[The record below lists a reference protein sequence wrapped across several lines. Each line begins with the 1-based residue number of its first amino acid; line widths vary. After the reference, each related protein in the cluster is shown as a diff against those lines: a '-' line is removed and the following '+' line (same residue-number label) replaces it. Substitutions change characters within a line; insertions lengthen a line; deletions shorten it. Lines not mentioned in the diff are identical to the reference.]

1 MLLFI
6 YHKFAEGRCKPMR
19 VRLLIKELAQAQ
31 GMKQY
36 ELAEKS
42 GVTPQLLNR
51 YWNNNVQRVDLE
63 ELNKIAK
70 ALGVRPGD
78 LIAADDDLA
87 NAA

>member
-1 MLLFI
+1 MKI
-6 YHKFAEGRCKPMR
+6 W
-19 VRLLIKELAQAQ
+19 LLIKDIAQAR

-63 ELNKIAK
+63 ELNKIAI

-78 LIAADDDLA
+78 LIASDDDLGNVA
-87 NAA
+87 

>member
-1 MLLFI
+1 ML
-6 YHKFAEGRCKPMR
+6 R
-19 VRLLIKELAQAQ
+19 IKEIAQAK

-63 ELNKIAK
+63 ELNKIAI
-70 ALGVRPGD
+70 ALGVEPGD
-78 LIAADDDLA
+78 LIVSSSRTDDQSGLDEAA
-87 NAA
+87 

>member
-1 MLLFI
+1 MKI
-6 YHKFAEGRCKPMR
+6 
-19 VRLLIKELAQAQ
+19 RLLIKDIAQAR

-51 YWNNNVQRVDLE
+51 YWNNNVQRVDLV
-63 ELNKIAK
+63 ELNKIAI

-78 LIAADDDLA
+78 LITSEDLE

>member
-1 MLLFI
+1 MV
-6 YHKFAEGRCKPMR
+6 
-19 VRLLIKELAQAQ
+19 VRLLIKKIAQAQ

-63 ELNKIAK
+63 ELNKIAI

-78 LIAADDDLA
+78 LITAGDDLKSVA
-87 NAA
+87 

>member
-1 MLLFI
+1 M
-6 YHKFAEGRCKPMR
+6 G
-19 VRLLIKELAQAQ
+19 VRLLIKEIALRQ

-63 ELNKIAK
+63 ELNKIAI
-70 ALGVRPGD
+70 ALGVRPGE
-78 LIAADDDLA
+78 LIASNQDLED
-87 NAA
+87 AA

>member
-1 MLLFI
+1 MFV
-6 YHKFAEGRCKPMR
+6 YHEVSRKEVQPDMG
-19 VRLLIKELAQAQ
+19 VRLLIKEIALAK

-63 ELNKIAK
+63 ELNKIAV

-78 LIAADDDLA
+78 LIVSGQDLKDVA
-87 NAA
+87 